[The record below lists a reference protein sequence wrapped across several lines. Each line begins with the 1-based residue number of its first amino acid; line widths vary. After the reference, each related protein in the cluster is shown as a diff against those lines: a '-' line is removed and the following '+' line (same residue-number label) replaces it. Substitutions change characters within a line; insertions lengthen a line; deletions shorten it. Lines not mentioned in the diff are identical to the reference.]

1 MTGAIISW
9 TAEQYGTQVSAP
21 DDEHKIIFDML
32 NKLHDTVTAGDLPA
46 ANALLDKFIP
56 FVAKHFKTEED
67 LMLAHKYPNYAAHKA
82 EHDKL
87 VETALGLLQSVKSGE
102 ARLSAD
108 TTLFVRD
115 WLTKHIPA
123 VDKPYGPYLHD
134 HGVR

>member
-1 MTGAIISW
+1 MAIITW
-9 TAEQYGTQVSAP
+9 TESEFGTHIGAA
-21 DDEHKIIFDML
+21 DEEHRTIFTML
-32 NKLHDTVTAGDLPA
+32 NQLHDKVGAGDHA
-46 ANALLDKFIP
+46 GANALLEAFVP